1 MAMGA
6 VTVEGMVEITD
17 MDRPASTVRSPAD
30 PMAVP
35 SKVVRAAFTA
45 AAAVVAS
52 TAVVVVAG
60 VVRRE

>member
-6 VTVEGMVEITD
+6 VTHMGTD
-17 MDRPASTVRSPAD
+17 MDKPASTVRSPAD

-45 AAAVVAS
+45 AAVAVDS
-52 TAVVVVAG
+52 TAAVVVAG
-60 VVRRE
+60 VVRQD